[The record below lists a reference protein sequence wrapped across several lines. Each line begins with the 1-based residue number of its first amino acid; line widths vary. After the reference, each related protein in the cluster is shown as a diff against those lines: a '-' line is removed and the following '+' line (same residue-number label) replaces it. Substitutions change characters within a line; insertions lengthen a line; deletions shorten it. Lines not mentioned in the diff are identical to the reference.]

1 MPILDTSMLES
12 LRELASPDQPD
23 FLRNLLT
30 LFTQS
35 APGRIRTLLAALQSG
50 DLSHVGREAH
60 TLKSSAANIGA
71 TEFSEIC
78 QAIEKAARSNDSQ
91 MVQSQAPLLQPALD
105 AVFRELSQLP
115 EMK

>member
-23 FLRNLLT
+23 FLKNLLT

-35 APGRIRTLLAALQSG
+35 APERLRTLLAALQSG
-50 DLSHVGREAH
+50 DLSNAGREAH
-60 TLKSSAANIGA
+60 SLKSSAANIGA

-78 QAIEKAARSNDSQ
+78 QAIEKAARANDSHTAQIQ
-91 MVQSQAPLLQPALD
+91 MPLLQPALD
-105 AVFRELSQLP
+105 AVLRELSQLP